1 MKAFNYR
8 LDIAVF
14 SWIPISF
21 LVAFVLLTGI
31 CCESAAADLTRIR
44 ILDHAEIDEENI
56 LLGKISKIEGGDPGL
71 TQKLVGIVIGNAPLP
86 GKSRKLEERIII
98 MRLKQHGID
107 LTEVELRVPPKVV
120 ITRSSTKISADE
132 VKLIVSDFLSKEL
145 LTGKGETRIKEIR
158 VSGDLSLPGG
168 RITYEVEP
176 PRNKKMM
183 GKIPIS
189 VNFKVNGKSF
199 KRVWATATIEVFA
212 EVVVTKKPLGR
223 YKPITEDDIEM
234 QKRDLMDLPS
244 NVITDPE
251 MVLGK
256 RTKRA
261 IGAKAVLRAN
271 LVEFPPLVRRGD
283 IVVIVAESKGLKI
296 TALGQVKKKGGFGE
310 RIPVIN
316 FDSKKILYARV
327 VDSSTVRVEF

>member
-1 MKAFNYR
+1 MKVLTSR

-14 SWIPISF
+14 FWISISF
-21 LVAFVLLTGI
+21 LMAFVLLAGI
-31 CCESAAADLTRIR
+31 CCESVAADLTRIR
-44 ILDHAEIDEENI
+44 ILDHAKIDEENI

-71 TQKLVGIVIGNAPLP
+71 VQKLAGVVIGNAPLP
-86 GKSRKLEERIII
+86 GKSRKLEERIVI
-98 MRLKQHGID
+98 MRLKQHGIN
-107 LTEVELRVPPKVV
+107 LAEVELRVPPNVV
-120 ITRSSTKISADE
+120 ITRSSTKIRADE
-132 VKLIVSDFLSKEL
+132 IKLIVSDFLSKKL
-145 LTGKGETRIKEIR
+145 LTGKGETRIKDIR

-176 PRNKKMM
+176 PRNKKLM

-189 VNFKVNGKSF
+189 VNFKVNGKFF
-199 KRVWATATIEVFA
+199 KRVWATATIQVFA

-261 IGAKAVLRAN
+261 IGSKAVLRSN
-271 LVEFPPLVRRGD
+271 IVEFPPLVRRGD